1 MGNVKCAFD
10 AASNSIEVDSIW
22 FDNFLKTG
30 GPLPTSKGNVPG
42 IGVALLHAL
51 CHWGNFNNSVREK
64 KEMGF
69 EFELMT
75 YGVKF

>member
-1 MGNVKCAFD
+1 
-10 AASNSIEVDSIW
+10 
-22 FDNFLKTG
+22 
-30 GPLPTSKGNVPG
+30 
-42 IGVALLHAL
+42 VALLHAL
-51 CHWGNFNNSVREK
+51 CHWGNFNNSVTEK